1 MDVQATLGRPRPD
14 TDRPAIASSSFV
26 LVVAPDQISSAS
38 MQKDC
43 GSGWRFERVA
53 SVAEMAEMAEM
64 ADAMRGVR
72 FDAIV
77 LYPDQPDG
85 RCFEA

>member
-53 SVAEMAEMAEM
+53 SVSEM

>member
-1 MDVQATLGRPRPD
+1 MDVQATLGGPRPD

-53 SVAEMAEMAEM
+53 SVAEMAEMA
-64 ADAMRGVR
+64 DAMRGVR

>member
-1 MDVQATLGRPRPD
+1 
-14 TDRPAIASSSFV
+14 
-26 LVVAPDQISSAS
+26 
-38 MQKDC
+38 MQKDR

-53 SVAEMAEMAEM
+53 SVAEMAEMA
-64 ADAMRGVR
+64 DAMRGVR

-77 LYPDQPDG
+77 FYPDQPDG

>member
-53 SVAEMAEMAEM
+53 SVAEMA
-64 ADAMRGVR
+64 DAMRGVR

-85 RCFEA
+85 RCLEA